1 MTIRQGKPL
10 PSLPEW
16 PGKGY
21 NFPMQGTEPF
31 ETEGQEVMLRTQSS
45 YTRNKIIAAVVA
57 LALIVAAFAA
67 FMNAN
72 HDRIVEQNSVYIEGS
87 TSQTARR
94 MSDILDEAT
103 SHVRSVAFTYGDT
116 MQSADDLPRSLAGYT
131 DGTNFDDFV
140 FVAADGSQV
149 SATGSADF
157 SGELSVQQMTD
168 GASEASGAV
177 VVLHPDTD
185 EDDSLLVFYSPL
197 VYEGK
202 TLGMFL
208 GTMGSGHLSDLLTTS
223 FFGVKTN
230 TFLCL
235 GSGTVIARASD
246 FTHKVEDVLSLYADS
261 SNDIS
266 YDQMAEAFAQGRPV
280 TFSYQSSDGTGS
292 AHACAIEGYNL
303 VLMRTFP
310 EAVTTRMI
318 QNANS
323 AGVLLLAVISVAFL
337 VIIALQLVQYRGQ
350 KKTLLLENKQATRI
364 IDASTQ
370 LFRRFALIDLDEG
383 TYEYLKSDRTGIT
396 LPPRGSFSDFRSYWE
411 QCGFDPED
419 REAISQTLDGPA
431 LKGQLAGDVDFLH
444 SEYRIRNHANPNEPV
459 WVQSSIIPLTRNQ
472 DGGVS
477 SVLFAEQD
485 VTDVKEL
492 EQEIREQL
500 KTAYRTAEAS
510 SKAKTNFLNSMS
522 HDIRTPMN
530 SIMGLT
536 AIGSMHVNEPERV
549 SDCFSKIS
557 IASRHLLGLIN
568 EVLDMARIESG
579 NIKLSEEDFSLAESV
594 DSLLTIVGP
603 QAEAKELEL
612 SVSIGSSVKHENVV
626 GDSMRLQQ
634 VLVNIMGNSVKFT
647 DPGGSV
653 SLVISEKHSARPG
666 FGCYEFL
673 FSDTGCG
680 MSPEF
685 LEHIFEPFTR
695 ARDNRVTNT
704 EGTGLGMTI
713 VKSVVE
719 LMDGN
724 IDVHSTEGVGTTFV
738 ITVYLKLR
746 DDDTGDLSVFEGMRM
761 LVADD
766 EEAARMTA
774 VEMLTDLG
782 ITAEAVSSGDEAVD
796 VLSRD
801 CDFAA
806 VVLDWKMPG
815 KSGIE
820 TARELRRLIPD
831 SLPIIV
837 LSAYDFS
844 AIEQEARNAGV
855 NAFISKPLFKSR
867 LVRVLRELFDCSEST
882 EDSALDVL
890 RSSDYS
896 GRRVLLV
903 EDNLIAASIGQ
914 EILETARLEVEHAA
928 NGQLAVNMVRDHP
941 AGYYDIVFMDIQMP
955 IMNGYEA
962 TRAIRAMA
970 GEGRPDLTSLP
981 IVALSADAFADDVTR
996 SRAAGM
1002 DDHMAKPM
1010 QLDELLKTLGEWL
1023 R

>member
-1 MTIRQGKPL
+1 
-10 PSLPEW
+10 
-16 PGKGY
+16 
-21 NFPMQGTEPF
+21 MQGIEPF
-31 ETEGQEVMLRTQSS
+31 GTEGREGMSRTQSS

-57 LALIVAAFAA
+57 LALIIAAFAA

-72 HDRIVEQNSVYIEGS
+72 HNRIVEQNSVYIEGS
-87 TSQTARR
+87 TYQTARR
-94 MSDILDEAT
+94 MSNILDEAT
-103 SHVRSVAFTYGDT
+103 SHVRSIAFTYGDA
-116 MQSADDLPRSLAGYT
+116 MESADDLPRSLAGYT
-131 DGTNFDDFV
+131 DSTNFDDFV

-149 SATGSADF
+149 SATGSSGF
-157 SGELSVQQMTD
+157 EGELDIESMVD
-168 GASEASGAV
+168 SSDDASGAV
-177 VVLHPDTD
+177 VVLHPDTN

-197 VYEGK
+197 VYEGE

-223 FFGVKTN
+223 FFGTKTN

-235 GSGTVIARASD
+235 DSGKVIARSSD
-246 FTHKVEDVLSLYADS
+246 FTRKVDDVLSLYADS
-261 SNDIS
+261 SNEIS
-266 YDQMAEAFAQGRPV
+266 YDQLASAFAQGQPV

-292 AHACAIEGYNL
+292 AHACEIEGYNL

-310 EAVTTRMI
+310 ESVTTRMI

-337 VIIALQLVQYRGQ
+337 VIIGLQLIQYRGQ

-370 LFRRFALIDLDEG
+370 LFRRFVLIDLDKG
-383 TYEYLKSDRTGIT
+383 AYEYLKSDRSGIS
-396 LPPRGSFSDFRSYWE
+396 LPPRGSFSDFRSYWR
-411 QCGFDPED
+411 QCGFEPED
-419 REAISQTLDGPA
+419 QQIISRTLDGML
-431 LKGQLAGDVDFLH
+431 LKEQLTGAVDFLH
-444 SEYRIRNHANPNEPV
+444 TEYRIRNQANPNEPV
-459 WVQSSIIPLTRNQ
+459 WVQSSVIPLTRSQ

-485 VTDVKEL
+485 VTDVKKL

-500 KTAYRTAEAS
+500 KAAYRTAEAS

-536 AIGSMHVNEPERV
+536 AIGAMHVNEPERV

-603 QAEAKELEL
+603 QAQAKGLDM

-647 DPGGSV
+647 DAGGSV

-680 MSPEF
+680 MAPEF

-724 IDVHSTEGVGTTFV
+724 IDVHSVLGEGTTFV

-746 DDDTGDLSVFEGMRM
+746 DDDGDLSAFSGMRM

-766 EEAARMTA
+766 EEAARMSA
-774 VEMLTDLG
+774 VELLSNLG
-782 ITAEAVSSGDEAVD
+782 ITGEAVSSGEEAID
-796 VLSRD
+796 VLSRNS
-801 CDFAA
+801 DFAA

-815 KSGIE
+815 KSGID

-831 SLPIIV
+831 SLPIII

-844 AIEQEARNAGV
+844 SVEQEARSAGV
-855 NAFISKPLFKSR
+855 DAFISKPLFKSR
-867 LVRVLRELFDCSEST
+867 LLRVLRDLFDCPSSAG
-882 EDSALDVL
+882 DSALDL
-890 RSSDYS
+890 LQGSDYS
-896 GRRVLLV
+896 GKRVLLV

-914 EILETARLEVEHAA
+914 EILETAHLEVEHAV
-928 NGQLAVNMVRDHP
+928 NGQLAVDMVRDRP
-941 AGYYDIVFMDIQMP
+941 ADYYDIVFMDIQMP
-955 IMNGYEA
+955 VMNGYEA

-970 GEGRPDLTSLP
+970 AEGRPDVASLP

-996 SRAAGM
+996 SRASGM

-1010 QLDELLKTLGEWL
+1010 QLDELLKTLNEWL
-1023 R
+1023 H